1 MAKAKA
7 HNVKLDPNSP
17 PGLSGK
23 YTKFALL
30 PLVTR
35 QILYITTATWDEIL
49 TANLQLLT
57 HSPHHSY
64 VLLETVER

>member
-7 HNVKLDPNSP
+7 HNVKLDTISTPEP
-17 PGLSGK
+17 SGA

-30 PLVTR
+30 HLVTR

-57 HSPHHSY
+57 HSPQHSY